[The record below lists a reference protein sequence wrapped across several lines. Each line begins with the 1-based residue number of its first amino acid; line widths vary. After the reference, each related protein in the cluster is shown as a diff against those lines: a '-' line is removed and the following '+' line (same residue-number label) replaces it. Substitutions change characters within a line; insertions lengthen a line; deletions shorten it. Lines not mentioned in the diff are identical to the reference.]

1 MNGEV
6 FPVSWLAVALCAA
19 LILVWS
25 PRASWAKGG
34 ESRQVS
40 NIEPEPGYEAALR
53 ELLMGQAMQNLPIA
67 NQLRGEVSSAIGGAG
82 GAGPSVGLGVDGQRR
97 GMANPTSGGGSS
109 LSGLLSDAVGAQSR
123 FAGQMGQMAGNMGRV
138 AQSGE
143 LPQSF
148 QENFERGISGG
159 VNRTMG
165 QSLAG
170 LASRG
175 VINSSALDRSNR
187 ALATEVADASARNYQ
202 SSYQT
207 VMQGMGQSMA
217 GMDAASRAAATP
229 FQTQA
234 GGVGQLLGLQSG
246 AMQAPLGL
254 YELWRKTRYTP
265 TQDTIVE
272 QGK

>member
-1 MNGEV
+1 MSGEV
-6 FPVSWLAVALCAA
+6 FPMVAWLLGVLCAA
-19 LILVWS
+19 AILLVR
-25 PRASWAKGG
+25 PGVSWAKGG
-34 ESRQVS
+34 GSRQVS
-40 NIEPEPGYEAALR
+40 NIEPEPGYESALR
-53 ELLMGQAMQNLPIA
+53 ELLTGQVTQNLPIA
-67 NQLRGEVSSAIGGAG
+67 SQLRGEVSSAIGGG
-82 GAGPSVGLGVDGQRR
+82 GGEGPSVGLGVDGQRR
-97 GMANPTSGGGSS
+97 GRTPAGGVAS

-175 VINSSALDRSNR
+175 VLNSSALDRSNR

-246 AMQAPLGL
+246 AIQAPLGL
-254 YELWRKTRYTP
+254 YEMWRKTRYTP